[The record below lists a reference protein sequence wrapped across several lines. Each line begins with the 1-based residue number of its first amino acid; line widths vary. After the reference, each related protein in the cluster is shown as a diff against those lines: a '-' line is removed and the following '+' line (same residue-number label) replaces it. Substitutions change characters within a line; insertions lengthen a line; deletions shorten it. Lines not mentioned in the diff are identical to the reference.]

1 MTKIVSQARII
12 HERFCYNRRS
22 AATTS
27 LRPRGSPLGPS
38 PYRKSTTRVLTAQRV
53 GLAARLCDFATNRR
67 ELCGLAMALCLVLFH
82 SVAEAVPYDR
92 PKLQLP
98 EPRGYVSDHAQAIEG
113 DWKERIRSVCQDLE
127 RKTGVE
133 MVVVTVSTIKPF
145 GSVNE
150 YATALYGKW
159 GIGSTQQEHGVLVLV
174 AVQER
179 QAAITL
185 GRQMLPV
192 ITPTVMNQVGH
203 EYLQPSIELGHF
215 GEGLYRTVVALAA
228 PAQNV
233 RVGTLSKT
241 HFKGVGFW
249 ITLFTSIGAI
259 SFFWWISRPDLRHP
273 YRRIQKG
280 EYWGTG
286 QGGFGGD
293 FGGFGGGT
301 SGDGWR

>member
-1 MTKIVSQARII
+1 MTRISGIVM
-12 HERFCYNRRS
+12 
-22 AATTS
+22 
-27 LRPRGSPLGPS
+27 
-38 PYRKSTTRVLTAQRV
+38 V
-53 GLAARLCDFATNRR
+53 
-67 ELCGLAMALCLVLFH
+67 LCLVFCEGL
-82 SVAEAVPYDR
+82 AQAVPYDR

-98 EPRGYVSDHAQAIEG
+98 EPRGYVSDHAQIIDG

-145 GSVNE
+145 GSANE
-150 YATALYGKW
+150 YATALYEKW

-179 QAAITL
+179 QAAVTL

-215 GEGLYRTVVALAA
+215 GEGLYRSVVVLAA

-233 RVGTLSKT
+233 RVGLSRSHISKVWASGSLSSPASGRSLSSGGSADRIFAIPIDG
-241 HFKGVGFW
+241 FKRV
-249 ITLFTSIGAI
+249 SIGEQGRED
-259 SFFWWISRPDLRHP
+259 SVGTSEGS
-273 YRRIQKG
+273 G
-280 EYWGTG
+280 EE
-286 QGGFGGD
+286 QVEKD
-293 FGGFGGGT
+293 FGSVAWSSPVREMGT
-301 SGDGWR
+301 LGQCSFDARNRGSTRPHYL